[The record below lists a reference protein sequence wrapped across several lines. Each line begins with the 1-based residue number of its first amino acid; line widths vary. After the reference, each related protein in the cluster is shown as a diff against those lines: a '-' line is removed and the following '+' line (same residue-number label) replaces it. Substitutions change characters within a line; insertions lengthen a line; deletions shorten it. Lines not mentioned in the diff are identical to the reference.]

1 MTVAY
6 SQSLELNIAPIKFS
20 KDQFVLGTLPYNGHD
35 AYRSLQDEHWR
46 THSFRYDNRSNVI
59 YNVPIVPS
67 VQPLGTPSTAPVQ
80 ENLLLLARAVQSAIL
95 VWIQGVNTPIL
106 KSGKHLTFWGR
117 TENAHLLSQALK
129 KSNETPKPELEVT
142 VKYEIDCR
150 MFSAL
155 QQTAYLGMVIDLAT
169 SNLIEIPI
177 SELLTKH
184 FPVVGRYVSRHR
196 DFDHDY
202 LRPKLEVVG
211 RVQSIRGT
219 RLILTDTDD
228 VQEVEASEVFL
239 EPRTENLEAVVKHL
253 YPRVANAVLD
263 ELSRL
268 RQEMGT
274 AHKKRQLIQATIGVI
289 NLRELKIADELGF
302 KIEPILKP
310 QHQFFPESITVDRP
324 NMLFGPQGRSSGIYP
339 DVAINTHG
347 PFMYMMHERNS
358 PLIAVVCEKGERGR
372 MEQFAES
379 LRYGFDDKLWTNDK
393 KNNPYP
399 TGLISKYR
407 LTKVDFEF
415 EETADTSAA
424 AYKAAIKRLLER
436 TSRLPDLA
444 LVQIREEF
452 RQRPTAS
459 NPYYVSKAEFM
470 TAGVPTQDIR
480 SENLRLPADSL
491 AYLLNNISLAIY
503 AKLDGTPWVIATHR
517 PSTHELVVG
526 LGSTEIYSKRVGTR
540 KRYVGITTMFQGD
553 GSYLVWGLTR
563 EVEFEQYAE
572 ALLAS
577 LQATVR
583 YVQAQNAWQAG
594 DKVRLVCHV
603 YKRLKDSE
611 VDAIKKLV
619 RELIDQKFIVEFAFL
634 DISEEHLYHLFDPN
648 QPGAKYWKNRNQYVK
663 GKGVPDRGI
672 CLQLDQR
679 RALIHLTGAK
689 ELKTHYQGIPK
700 PLLVELH
707 PDSDFTDMTYLMRQV
722 YHFTYMSW
730 RDFFPATMPVTIK
743 YSQLI
748 ANLLGNL
755 NQVDGWTST
764 PLSVGS
770 LRGRRWFL

>member
-1 MTVAY
+1 MSIAY

-20 KDQFVLGTLPYNGHD
+20 KERFVLGTLPHEGHESYKTLRD
-35 AYRSLQDEHWR
+35 KHWR
-46 THSFRYDNRSNVI
+46 THSFRYDNRANVI
-59 YNVPIVPS
+59 YNVPIVTS
-67 VQPLGTPSTAPVQ
+67 TQPLGTLSTVAVK
-80 ENLLLLARAVQSAIL
+80 ENLLLLARAVQQAIL
-95 VWIQGVNTPIL
+95 IWIQSVNTPIL
-106 KSGKHLTFWGR
+106 QSGKHLTFWGQS
-117 TENAHLLSQALK
+117 ENALLLSQALK
-129 KSNETPKPELEVT
+129 KYKETPKPALEVA

-155 QQTAYLGMVIDLAT
+155 KQTMYLGVVIDLAT
-169 SNLIEIPI
+169 SNLIEIPV
-177 SELLTKH
+177 SELLTAR
-184 FPVVGRYVSRHR
+184 FPIIGKYVSRR
-196 DFDHDY
+196 RQFEHDY

-219 RLILTDTDD
+219 QLSLTDTDGIEEID
-228 VQEVEASEVFL
+228 AADVFL
-239 EPRTENLEAVVKHL
+239 EPRSENLDAVIKHL
-253 YPRVANAVLD
+253 YPKTGNAVVA

-268 RQEMGT
+268 RQELGST
-274 AHKKRQLIQATIGVI
+274 HKKRQLIQSTIATI
-289 NLRELKIADELGF
+289 NLRNIEIADGLGF
-302 KIEPILKP
+302 KLESPLKP
-310 QHQFFPESITVDRP
+310 QHQFFPESVSVDRP
-324 NMLFGPQGRSSGIYP
+324 NMLFGPQGRSSGVYP
-339 DVAINTHG
+339 DAGINTHG
-347 PFMYMMHERNS
+347 PFMFMMHERNS

-379 LRYGFDDKLWTNDK
+379 LRYGFDDKLWTNEK

-399 TGLISKYR
+399 TGLIGKYR

-415 EETADTSAA
+415 EETTDTSAS
-424 AYKAAIKRLLER
+424 AYKAAIKRVLER

-452 RQRPTAS
+452 RQRPTPN

-470 TAGVPTQDIR
+470 SAGVPTQDIR
-480 SENLRLPADSL
+480 AENLRLPAESL

-526 LGSTEIYSKRVGTR
+526 LGSTEVISKRVGTR

-563 EVEFEQYAE
+563 EVVFEQYAE

-583 YVQAQNAWQAG
+583 YVQAQNAWQEG

-619 RELIDQKFIVEFAFL
+619 RELIDQKFVVEFAFL
-634 DISEEHLYHLFDPN
+634 DISAEHLYHMFDQN
-648 QPGAKYWKNRNQYVK
+648 QPGVKYWKNRKEYVK

-679 RALIHLTGAK
+679 RALLHLTGAR
-689 ELKTHYQGIPK
+689 ELKTDYQGIPK

-707 PDSDFTDMTYLMRQV
+707 PDSDFTDITYLMRQV

-755 NQVDGWTST
+755 NLVDGWTST